1 MVTDQTAELAEAVA
15 SAVAENRSLSIVG
28 HGSKKN
34 WQPRLRAEP
43 LDLSSHS
50 GVIDYQPTEL
60 VLTARSGTPLSELNQ
75 VLAEQGQQLASE
87 PPLLGETPS
96 QGTLGG
102 AVACGFSGPARP
114 WGGSLRD
121 AVLGV
126 ELLNGKGEV
135 LRFGGQVMK
144 NVAGYDVSR
153 LQAGAWGSLGAML
166 NVSVR
171 VQPIAAATQTMK
183 LTMDAE
189 QANALARSMAQKHL
203 PMTAT
208 CWVDGS
214 YYLRLSGHAGTVA
227 QGLEPLSGELVD
239 ADLAAAFW
247 QKVRDQQH
255 EFFTSTQ
262 SKRLWRVIAPPAAP
276 LPNCTEDLL
285 LEWQGG
291 LRWLRHDDA
300 DFVQD
305 YARQVGGWCW
315 AMGEAQ
321 PIDAAQSLLMRRL
334 KSAFDPADVFVSA
347 FSDPKLLGGGSTSAD

>member
-1 MVTDQTAELAEAVA
+1 MAPRKPG
-15 SAVAENRSLSIVG
+15 NRDCAPSRWIC
-28 HGSKKN
+28 
-34 WQPRLRAEP
+34 PRTY
-43 LDLSSHS
+43 

-60 VLTARSGTPLSELNQ
+60 VVTTRSGTPLSELNQ
-75 VLAEQGQQLASE
+75 SISRARSAIGQRTTIAW
-87 PPLLGETPS
+87 ETPS

-166 NVSVR
+166 NISVR

-189 QANALARSMAQKHL
+189 QANALARQMAQKHL

-208 CWVDGS
+208 CWVTGS
-214 YYLRLSGHAGTVA
+214 YYLRLSGHADTV
-227 QGLEPLSGELVD
+227 
-239 ADLAAAFW
+239 
-247 QKVRDQQH
+247 
-255 EFFTSTQ
+255 
-262 SKRLWRVIAPPAAP
+262 
-276 LPNCTEDLL
+276 
-285 LEWQGG
+285 
-291 LRWLRHDDA
+291 
-300 DFVQD
+300 
-305 YARQVGGWCW
+305 
-315 AMGEAQ
+315 
-321 PIDAAQSLLMRRL
+321 L
-334 KSAFDPADVFVSA
+334 K
-347 FSDPKLLGGGSTSAD
+347 G